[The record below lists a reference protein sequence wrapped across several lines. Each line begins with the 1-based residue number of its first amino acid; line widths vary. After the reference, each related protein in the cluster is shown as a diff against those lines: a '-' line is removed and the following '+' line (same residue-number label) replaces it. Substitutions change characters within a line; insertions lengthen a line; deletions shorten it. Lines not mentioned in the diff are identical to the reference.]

1 MALRGLDPKTIAK
14 VRDIVERN
22 FSKMFD
28 RFEARL
34 ANQTK
39 KVVAQSDDQSKERI
53 RKAFQRCFW
62 SWSLP
67 IRKRVV
73 WPVKRLVHERR
84 GHGKVEMEV
93 GFVD

>member
-1 MALRGLDPKTIAK
+1 MATRGLDPEMIAK

-22 FSKMFD
+22 FSKMYT

-39 KVVAQSDDQSKERI
+39 KVVAQSNDQGKDNI

-62 SWSLP
+62 S
-67 IRKRVV
+67 
-73 WPVKRLVHERR
+73 
-84 GHGKVEMEV
+84 
-93 GFVD
+93 